1 VPVVDPAYQS
11 RSSLEITHRRT
22 QHAAKVPPMNIHH
35 LELFYYVARFG
46 GITEAVRNMPYGI
59 QQPAISGQVAQ
70 LEEHLGVT
78 LFHRRPFALTAS
90 GEQLYQFIQPF
101 FAGLDTLEIELQGG
115 QAQHIRIGASTI
127 VLRDHLPEVVQQA
140 RKRFPLL
147 RVALREGY
155 QGELESLLLRED
167 IDLAVT
173 LIEKRTT
180 PGINSQVLLELPM
193 ILLVP
198 KASKITEAEQLWK
211 QDPIK
216 EPLICMPAAEVI
228 SKNLQQALAKRGM
241 DWFPSIEVSSLDL
254 VQTYVASG
262 FGIGIAVQIPGVT
275 IIPGVRMVPLP
286 EFPKVAVG
294 ALWRGRPSPLVQTF
308 VTLLETRAK
317 LLPKS
322 G

>member
-1 VPVVDPAYQS
+1 
-11 RSSLEITHRRT
+11 
-22 QHAAKVPPMNIHH
+22 MNIHH
-35 LELFYYVARFG
+35 LELFYYVARHG

-78 LFHRRPFALTAS
+78 LFHRRPFALTPA
-90 GEQLYQFIQPF
+90 GEKLYKFIQPF
-101 FAGLDTLEIELQGG
+101 FAGLDALEIELQGG

-127 VLRDHLPEVVQQA
+127 VLRDHLPDLVQQA
-140 RKRFPLL
+140 RKKHPQL

-155 QGELESLLLRED
+155 QAELESLLLREE
-167 IDLAVT
+167 IDMAVT
-173 LIEKRTT
+173 LIEKRAT

-193 ILLVP
+193 MLLVP
-198 KASKITEAEQLWK
+198 KSSKITDAEQLWS
-211 QDPIK
+211 QDPIT

-228 SKNLQQALAKRGM
+228 SKNLQQALAKRGV

-254 VQTYVASG
+254 IQTYVTNG

-275 IIPGVRMVPLP
+275 IFPGARVVALP
-286 EFPKVAVG
+286 DFPKVAVG
-294 ALWRGRPSPLVQTF
+294 ALWRGRATPLVQTF
-308 VTLLETRAK
+308 VDLLHQRAK
-317 LLPKS
+317 ALARN

>member
-1 VPVVDPAYQS
+1 
-11 RSSLEITHRRT
+11 
-22 QHAAKVPPMNIHH
+22 MNIHH

-78 LFHRRPFALTAS
+78 LFHRRPFVLTAP
-90 GEQLYQFIQPF
+90 GERLYKYIQPF
-101 FAGLDTLEIELQGG
+101 FAGLDALEIELQGG

-127 VLRDHLPEVVQQA
+127 VLRDHLPEVVQMA
-140 RKRFPLL
+140 RRKFPQL

-155 QGELESLLLRED
+155 QAELESLLLREE

-173 LIEKRTT
+173 LIEKRAT
-180 PGINSQVLLELPM
+180 PGINSQVLIELPM

-198 KASKITEAEQLWK
+198 KASKITDAEQLWR
-211 QDPIK
+211 QDPIT
-216 EPLICMPAAEVI
+216 ESLICMPAAEVI
-228 SKNLQQALAKRGM
+228 SKNLQHALAKRGT

-262 FGIGIAVQIPGVT
+262 FGIGIAVHIPGVN
-275 IIPGVRMVPLP
+275 INPGVRMLPLP
-286 EFPKVAVG
+286 DFPKVAVG
-294 ALWRGRPSPLVQTF
+294 TLWRGRQSPLVQTF
-308 VTLLETRAK
+308 VSLLETRAK
-317 LLPKS
+317 ALAKPS
-322 G
+322 

>member
-1 VPVVDPAYQS
+1 
-11 RSSLEITHRRT
+11 
-22 QHAAKVPPMNIHH
+22 MNIHH
-35 LELFYYVARFG
+35 LELFYYVARHG

-70 LEEHLGVT
+70 LEELLGVT
-78 LFHRRPFALTAS
+78 LFHRRPFALTSA
-90 GEQLYQFIQPF
+90 GERLFKFIQPF
-101 FAGLDTLEIELQGG
+101 FAGLDALENELQGG

-127 VLRDHLPEVVQQA
+127 VLRDHLPELVQQA
-140 RKRFPLL
+140 RKKFPQL

-155 QGELESLLLRED
+155 QGELESLLLREA

-173 LIEKRTT
+173 LIEKRAT
-180 PGINSQVLLELPM
+180 PGISSQVMMELPM

-198 KASKITEAEQLWK
+198 ENSRITEAEQLWK
-211 QDPIK
+211 QDPVT

-228 SKNLQQALAKRGM
+228 TKNLQQALAKRGV

-254 VQTYVASG
+254 IQTYVTNG
-262 FGIGIAVQIPGVT
+262 FGIGIAVQIPGVK
-275 IIPGVRMVPLP
+275 IFPGARVVPLP

-294 ALWRGRPSPLVQTF
+294 VLWRGRPSPLVQTF
-308 VTLLETRAK
+308 VDLLQVRARV
-317 LLPKS
+317 LARA